1 MKNGNIEKML
11 IEVRKGIVIGL
22 LLTGFYGVGAYIYKS
37 QTKNA
42 AESKNEIKDNDK
54 NNGDTEAGYEI
65 YGYRYKNEGDKESK
79 VLKRNLGYEKRIAEA
94 VNKEEVHSKL
104 KSEYCAAIAE
114 IKKVDKK
121 IMPGTN
127 IPFVQAAYTQVKD
140 SYEEYLQKIAQIR
153 QATKENIDIEIGKEY
168 EEEFDI
174 SKLNPEIEFSKRKVQ
189 NGFCIK
195 CRLF

>member
-1 MKNGNIEKML
+1 MRNENIEKIL
-11 IEVRKGIVIGL
+11 TEVKKGIVIGL

-54 NNGDTEAGYEI
+54 NNGDTEAGYES

-79 VLKRNLGYEKRIAEA
+79 FLKRNLGYEKKITEA
-94 VNKEEVHSKL
+94 LNKEEAYDKL
-104 KSEYCAAIAE
+104 KSEYCAAVAE

-127 IPFVQAAYTQVKD
+127 IPFVQAAYIQVKN

-153 QATKENIDIEIGKEY
+153 QATKENIDIESETKCYY
-168 EEEFDI
+168 EPTRWD
-174 SKLNPEIEFSKRKVQ
+174 KVNNLNY
-189 NGFCIK
+189 
-195 CRLF
+195 RLKDYETVNKSY

>member
-54 NNGDTEAGYEI
+54 NNGDTEAGYES
-65 YGYRYKNEGDKESK
+65 YGYRYKNEGDKEPK
-79 VLKRNLGYEKRIAEA
+79 FLKRNLGYEKKITEA
-94 VNKEEVHSKL
+94 LNKEEAYDKL
-104 KSEYCAAIAE
+104 KSEYCAAVAE

-127 IPFVQAAYTQVKD
+127 IPFTQAAYTQVKD
-140 SYEEYLQKIAQIR
+140 AYEGYLQKIAQIK
-153 QATKENIDIEIGKEY
+153 QAVLTIENKDIESETGCYY
-168 EEEFDI
+168 EPTRWD
-174 SKLNPEIEFSKRKVQ
+174 KVNNLNY
-189 NGFCIK
+189 
-195 CRLF
+195 RLKDFLQ

>member
-54 NNGDTEAGYEI
+54 NNGDTEAGYES

-79 VLKRNLGYEKRIAEA
+79 FLKRNLGYEKKITEA
-94 VNKEEVHSKL
+94 LNKEEAYDKL
-104 KSEYCAAIAE
+104 KSEYCAAVAE

-127 IPFVQAAYTQVKD
+127 IPFVQAAYIQVKN

-153 QATKENIDIEIGKEY
+153 QATKENIDIESETKCYY
-168 EEEFDI
+168 EPTRWD
-174 SKLNPEIEFSKRKVQ
+174 KVNNLNY
-189 NGFCIK
+189 
-195 CRLF
+195 RLKDYETVNKSY

>member
-1 MKNGNIEKML
+1 MRSGNIEKIL
-11 IEVRKGIVIGL
+11 TEVKKGIVIGL
-22 LLTGFYGVGAYIYKS
+22 LLTGFYGMGAYIYKS

-42 AESKNEIKDNDK
+42 AGSKNEIKDNDK
-54 NNGDTEAGYEI
+54 NNGNTEAGYEI

-104 KSEYCAAIAE
+104 KSEYCAAVAE

-127 IPFVQAAYTQVKD
+127 IPFTQAAYTQVKD
-140 SYEEYLQKIAQIR
+140 AYEEYLQKIAQIR
-153 QATKENIDIEIGKEY
+153 QATKENIDIESETKCYY
-168 EEEFDI
+168 EPTRWD
-174 SKLNPEIEFSKRKVQ
+174 KVNNLNY
-189 NGFCIK
+189 
-195 CRLF
+195 RLKNFL

>member
-1 MKNGNIEKML
+1 MRSGNIEKIL
-11 IEVRKGIVIGL
+11 TEVKKGIVIGL

-94 VNKEEVHSKL
+94 VNKKEVHSKL

-127 IPFVQAAYTQVKD
+127 IPFVQAAYIQVKN

-153 QATKENIDIEIGKEY
+153 QATKENIDIESETKCYY
-168 EEEFDI
+168 EPTRWD
-174 SKLNPEIEFSKRKVQ
+174 KVNNLNY
-189 NGFCIK
+189 
-195 CRLF
+195 RLKDYETVNKSY

>member
-1 MKNGNIEKML
+1 MKNGNIEKIL
-11 IEVRKGIVIGL
+11 TEIKKGIVIGL
-22 LLTGFYGVGAYIYKS
+22 LLTGFYGVGVYIYKS

-127 IPFVQAAYTQVKD
+127 IPFVQAAYIQVKN

-153 QATKENIDIEIGKEY
+153 QATKENIDIESETKCYY
-168 EEEFDI
+168 EPTRWD
-174 SKLNPEIEFSKRKVQ
+174 KVNNLNY
-189 NGFCIK
+189 
-195 CRLF
+195 RLKDYETVNKSY

>member
-22 LLTGFYGVGAYIYKS
+22 LLTGLYGVGAYIYKS

-127 IPFVQAAYTQVKD
+127 IPFVQAAYIQVKN

-153 QATKENIDIEIGKEY
+153 QATKENIDIESETKCYY
-168 EEEFDI
+168 EPTRWD
-174 SKLNPEIEFSKRKVQ
+174 KVNNLNY
-189 NGFCIK
+189 
-195 CRLF
+195 RLKNYETVNKSY

>member
-1 MKNGNIEKML
+1 MRNENIEKIL
-11 IEVRKGIVIGL
+11 TEVKKGIVIGL

-94 VNKEEVHSKL
+94 VNKEE
-104 KSEYCAAIAE
+104 A
-114 IKKVDKK
+114 
-121 IMPGTN
+121 T
-127 IPFVQAAYTQVKD
+127 YTQVQD
-140 SYEEYLQKIAQIR
+140 SYEEYLQKIAQIK
-153 QATKENIDIEIGKEY
+153 QAVLTMENKDIESETGCYY
-168 EEEFDI
+168 EPTRWD
-174 SKLNPEIEFSKRKVQ
+174 KVNNLNY
-189 NGFCIK
+189 
-195 CRLF
+195 RLKNFL

>member
-1 MKNGNIEKML
+1 ML

-54 NNGDTEAGYEI
+54 NNGDTEAGYES

-79 VLKRNLGYEKRIAEA
+79 FLKRNLGYEKKITEA
-94 VNKEEVHSKL
+94 LNKEEAYDKL
-104 KSEYCAAIAE
+104 KSEYCAAVAE

-127 IPFVQAAYTQVKD
+127 IPFVQAAYIQVKN
-140 SYEEYLQKIAQIR
+140 SYEGYLQKIAQIK
-153 QATKENIDIEIGKEY
+153 QAVLTIENKDIESETGCYY
-168 EEEFDI
+168 EPTRWD
-174 SKLNPEIEFSKRKVQ
+174 KVNNLNY
-189 NGFCIK
+189 
-195 CRLF
+195 RLKDFLQ

>member
-127 IPFVQAAYTQVKD
+127 IPFVQAAYIQVKN

-153 QATKENIDIEIGKEY
+153 QATKENIDIESETKCYY
-168 EEEFDI
+168 EPTRWD
-174 SKLNPEIEFSKRKVQ
+174 KVNNLNY
-189 NGFCIK
+189 
-195 CRLF
+195 RLKDYETVNKSY

>member
-22 LLTGFYGVGAYIYKS
+22 LLTGLYGVGAYIYKS

-79 VLKRNLGYEKRIAEA
+79 VLKRNLGYEKRITEA
-94 VNKEEVHSKL
+94 VNKEEI
-104 KSEYCAAIAE
+104 YNCIINE
-114 IKKVDKK
+114 IL
-121 IMPGTN
+121 I
-127 IPFVQAAYTQVKD
+127 
-140 SYEEYLQKIAQIR
+140 
-153 QATKENIDIEIGKEY
+153 
-168 EEEFDI
+168 
-174 SKLNPEIEFSKRKVQ
+174 
-189 NGFCIK
+189 
-195 CRLF
+195 LFH

>member
-1 MKNGNIEKML
+1 MRSGNIEKIL
-11 IEVRKGIVIGL
+11 TEVKKGIVIGL

-54 NNGDTEAGYEI
+54 NNGDTEAGYES

-79 VLKRNLGYEKRIAEA
+79 FLKRNLGYEKKITEA
-94 VNKEEVHSKL
+94 LNKEEAYDKL
-104 KSEYCAAIAE
+104 KSEYCAAVAE

-127 IPFVQAAYTQVKD
+127 IPFVQAAYIQVKN

-153 QATKENIDIEIGKEY
+153 QATKENIDIESETKCYY
-168 EEEFDI
+168 EPTRWD
-174 SKLNPEIEFSKRKVQ
+174 KVNNLNY
-189 NGFCIK
+189 
-195 CRLF
+195 RLKDYETVNKSY

>member
-1 MKNGNIEKML
+1 MRNENIEKIL
-11 IEVRKGIVIGL
+11 TEVKKGIVIGL

-65 YGYRYKNEGDKESK
+65 YGYRYRNEGDKESK
-79 VLKRNLGYEKRIAEA
+79 VLKRNLGYEKKITEA
-94 VNKEEVHSKL
+94 LNKEEAYDKL
-104 KSEYCAAIAE
+104 KSEYCAAVAE

-127 IPFVQAAYTQVKD
+127 IPFVQAAYIQVKN

-153 QATKENIDIEIGKEY
+153 QATKENIDIESETKCYY
-168 EEEFDI
+168 EPTRWD
-174 SKLNPEIEFSKRKVQ
+174 KVNNLNY
-189 NGFCIK
+189 
-195 CRLF
+195 RLKDYETVNKSY

>member
-1 MKNGNIEKML
+1 MRSGNIEKIL
-11 IEVRKGIVIGL
+11 TEVKKGIVIGL
-22 LLTGFYGVGAYIYKS
+22 LLTGFYSVGAYIYKNK
-37 QTKNA
+37 TRNE
-42 AESKNEIKDNDK
+42 AEYEIKIKDDDK
-54 NNGDTEAGYEI
+54 NKGNIEAGYEI

-127 IPFVQAAYTQVKD
+127 IPFAQAAYTQVKD
-140 SYEEYLQKIAQIR
+140 SYEEYLQKIAQIK
-153 QATKENIDIEIGKEY
+153 QAVLTMENKDIESETGCYY
-168 EEEFDI
+168 EPTRWD
-174 SKLNPEIEFSKRKVQ
+174 KVNNLNY
-189 NGFCIK
+189 
-195 CRLF
+195 RLKNFL

>member
-1 MKNGNIEKML
+1 MRSGNIEKIL
-11 IEVRKGIVIGL
+11 TEVKKGIVIGL

-54 NNGDTEAGYEI
+54 NNGDTEAGYES

-79 VLKRNLGYEKRIAEA
+79 FLKRNLGYEKKITEA
-94 VNKEEVHSKL
+94 LNKEEAYDKL
-104 KSEYCAAIAE
+104 KSEYCAAVAE

-127 IPFVQAAYTQVKD
+127 IPFVQAAYIQVKN

-153 QATKENIDIEIGKEY
+153 QATKENIDIESETKCYY
-168 EEEFDI
+168 EPTRWDRVNN
-174 SKLNPEIEFSKRKVQ
+174 LNY
-189 NGFCIK
+189 
-195 CRLF
+195 RLKNFL

>member
-1 MKNGNIEKML
+1 MRNENIEKIL
-11 IEVRKGIVIGL
+11 TEVKKGIVIGL

-94 VNKEEVHSKL
+94 VNKEEVYNKL
-104 KSEYCAAIAE
+104 KSEYCAAVAE

-127 IPFVQAAYTQVKD
+127 IPFVQAAYIQVKN

-153 QATKENIDIEIGKEY
+153 QATKENIDIESETKCYY
-168 EEEFDI
+168 EPTRWD
-174 SKLNPEIEFSKRKVQ
+174 KVNNLNY
-189 NGFCIK
+189 
-195 CRLF
+195 RLKDYETVNKSY

>member
-54 NNGDTEAGYEI
+54 NNGDTEAGYES

-79 VLKRNLGYEKRIAEA
+79 FLKRNLGYEKKITEA
-94 VNKEEVHSKL
+94 LNKEEAYDKL
-104 KSEYCAAIAE
+104 KSEYCAAVAE

-127 IPFVQAAYTQVKD
+127 IPFVQAAYIQVKN
-140 SYEEYLQKIAQIR
+140 SYEGYLQKIAQIK
-153 QATKENIDIEIGKEY
+153 QAVLTIENKDIESETGCYY
-168 EEEFDI
+168 EPTRWD
-174 SKLNPEIEFSKRKVQ
+174 KVNNLNY
-189 NGFCIK
+189 
-195 CRLF
+195 RLKDFLQ

>member
-54 NNGDTEAGYEI
+54 NNGDTEAGYES

-79 VLKRNLGYEKRIAEA
+79 FLKRNLGYEKKITEA
-94 VNKEEVHSKL
+94 LNKEEAYDKL
-104 KSEYCAAIAE
+104 KSEYCAAVAE

-127 IPFVQAAYTQVKD
+127 IPFAQATYTQVKD

-153 QATKENIDIEIGKEY
+153 QATKENIDIESETKCYY
-168 EEEFDI
+168 EPTRWD
-174 SKLNPEIEFSKRKVQ
+174 KVNNLNY
-189 NGFCIK
+189 
-195 CRLF
+195 RLKNYETVNKSY

>member
-22 LLTGFYGVGAYIYKS
+22 VLTGFYGVGAYIYKS

-54 NNGDTEAGYEI
+54 NNGDTEAGYES

-79 VLKRNLGYEKRIAEA
+79 FLKRNLGYEKKITEA
-94 VNKEEVHSKL
+94 LNKEEAYDKL
-104 KSEYCAAIAE
+104 KSEYCAAVAE

-127 IPFVQAAYTQVKD
+127 IPFVQAAYIQVKN

-153 QATKENIDIEIGKEY
+153 QATKENIDIESETKCYY
-168 EEEFDI
+168 EPTRWD
-174 SKLNPEIEFSKRKVQ
+174 KVNNLNY
-189 NGFCIK
+189 
-195 CRLF
+195 RLKDYETVNKSY

>member
-1 MKNGNIEKML
+1 MRNENIEKIL
-11 IEVRKGIVIGL
+11 TEVKKGIVIGL

-54 NNGDTEAGYEI
+54 NNGDTEAGYES
-65 YGYRYKNEGDKESK
+65 YGYRYKNEGNKESK

-104 KSEYCAAIAE
+104 KSEYCDAVAE

-127 IPFVQAAYTQVKD
+127 IPFVQAAYAQVKD

-153 QATKENIDIEIGKEY
+153 QATKENIDIESETKCYY
-168 EEEFDI
+168 EPTRWD
-174 SKLNPEIEFSKRKVQ
+174 KVNNLNY
-189 NGFCIK
+189 
-195 CRLF
+195 RLKDYETVNKSY

>member
-54 NNGDTEAGYEI
+54 NNGDTEAGYES
-65 YGYRYKNEGDKESK
+65 YGYRYKNEGVTESK
-79 VLKRNLGYEKRIAEA
+79 FLKRNLGYEKKITEA
-94 VNKEEVHSKL
+94 LNKEEAYDKL
-104 KSEYCAAIAE
+104 KSEYCAAVAE

-127 IPFVQAAYTQVKD
+127 IPFVQAAYIQVKN

-153 QATKENIDIEIGKEY
+153 QATKENIDIESETKCYY
-168 EEEFDI
+168 EPTRWD
-174 SKLNPEIEFSKRKVQ
+174 KVNNLNY
-189 NGFCIK
+189 
-195 CRLF
+195 RLKDYETVNKSY

>member
-1 MKNGNIEKML
+1 MRNENIEKIL
-11 IEVRKGIVIGL
+11 TEVKKGIVIGL

-94 VNKEEVHSKL
+94 VNKEEVYNKL

-114 IKKVDKK
+114 VKKVDKK

-127 IPFVQAAYTQVKD
+127 IPFLNRFPTLLDLLFLKTFFHTQGFFLQMQIFH
-140 SYEEYLQKIAQIR
+140 YLTIYIHSR
-153 QATKENIDIEIGKEY
+153 FY
-168 EEEFDI
+168 VY
-174 SKLNPEIEFSKRKVQ
+174 SH
-189 NGFCIK
+189 
-195 CRLF
+195 

>member
-1 MKNGNIEKML
+1 MRNENIEKIL
-11 IEVRKGIVIGL
+11 TEVKKGIVIGL

-37 QTKNA
+37 QTKNTS
-42 AESKNEIKDNDK
+42 ESKNEIKDNDK

-94 VNKEEVHSKL
+94 VNKEEVYNKL

-114 IKKVDKK
+114 VKKVDKK

-127 IPFVQAAYTQVKD
+127 IPFAQAAYTQVKD
-140 SYEEYLQKIAQIR
+140 SYEEYLQKIAQIK
-153 QATKENIDIEIGKEY
+153 QAVLTMENKDIESETGCYY
-168 EEEFDI
+168 EPTRWD
-174 SKLNPEIEFSKRKVQ
+174 KVNNLNY
-189 NGFCIK
+189 
-195 CRLF
+195 RLKNFL